1 MKRSFATLNCSSSS
15 DNSNES
21 ILMDA
26 LKRIMMLFYGRFTT
40 TTEKYSRERGKRENR
55 KKGIGIIVGKYARK
69 RGKRLGHS
77 SGKSGKGET
86 GPFPIPLLNSTT
98 R

>member
-40 TTEKYSRERGKRENR
+40 TTKNKV
-55 KKGIGIIVGKYARK
+55 GIGEKGKIGKKELGSLWENMREK
-69 RGKRLGHS
+69 GGRGWGIHLGNL
-77 SGKSGKGET
+77 GKGKQARF
-86 GPFPIPLLNSTT
+86 PFPF
-98 R
+98 